1 MSVVALA
8 QAWSAIDAHAARL
21 RGTTLATLL
30 ADPPARLQRH
40 VLTVPGLRA
49 DFSRQRIDDAALEA
63 LLRLAQ
69 ASGHPAAVRALLDG
83 EIVNT
88 TEARPALHTALRDL
102 HAQATDPRA
111 AAAARE
117 AAAVRVRMH
126 QLCEQWAADPHTTD
140 VIHVGIGG
148 SDLGPRLVCEALAG
162 TTPPRLRVHFLANVD
177 GHAAAGLMAR
187 LDPARTRVCLVSKSF
202 STQETL
208 LNGALLRDWLGAN
221 AATRMLAVTAN
232 VEAAVA
238 FGVHR
243 DALLPMWDWV
253 GGRYSLWSAVGLPI
267 GLMYGMPVF
276 ERLLAG
282 AHAMDR
288 HYAEAPPE
296 QNLPLRMALVGIWNR
311 NGLGHP
317 SLALAP
323 YDERLRLLPA
333 WLQQTDMESNG
344 KSVATDGTPLT
355 RAAAPVVWGDVG
367 TNAQHAYFQS
377 LHQGHDVVP
386 MDFIGV
392 VRPAHPHRA
401 HHDALLANLLA
412 QTAALMQG
420 TAGGEGTLAAHRA
433 CSGERPSSLLLLDE
447 LTPESLGCLL
457 ALYEHKVHA
466 QGVIWGLNSFD
477 QWGVELGKRLANNLL
492 PAIAG
497 TGAAVAAD
505 PITLAQLSAIEA
517 QRPR

>member
-1 MSVVALA
+1 VAADALA
-8 QAWSAIDAHAARL
+8 WLAFEAHAARL
-21 RGTTLATLL
+21 RDTALGALL
-30 ADPPARLQRH
+30 VDPTARLQRH
-40 VLTVPGLRA
+40 VVTLPGLRA
-49 DFSRQRIDDAALEA
+49 DFSRQRIDDAALDA
-63 LLRLAQ
+63 LFELAQ
-69 ASGHPAAVRALLDG
+69 AAGHPAAVRALVEG
-83 EIVNT
+83 AIVNP
-88 TEARPALHTALRDL
+88 TESRPALHTALRDL
-102 HAQATDPRA
+102 HIDATDPRA

-117 AAAVRVRMH
+117 AAQVRTQMH
-126 QLCEQWAADPHTTD
+126 ALCEAWTADPHTTD

-162 TTPPRLRVHFLANVD
+162 VIAPRLRVHFLANVD
-177 GHAAAGLMAR
+177 GHAAAALVAR

-208 LNGALLRDWLGAN
+208 LNGALLRDWLGAQ
-221 AATRMLAVTAN
+221 ASTRMLAVTAN
-232 VEAAVA
+232 VEAALA
-238 FGVHR
+238 FGVAR

-267 GLMYGMPVF
+267 ALMYGMPVF

-288 HYAEAPPE
+288 HYAQAAPE
-296 QNLPLRMALVGIWNR
+296 HNIPLRMALVGIWNR
-311 NGLGHP
+311 NGLGLP

-323 YDERLRLLPA
+323 YDDRLRLLPA
-333 WLQQTDMESNG
+333 WLQQTEMESNG
-344 KSVATDGTPLT
+344 KSVASDGTPLT

-392 VRPAHPHRA
+392 VRPAHPYRA
-401 HHDALLANLLA
+401 HQDALLANLLA

-420 TAGGEGTLAAHRA
+420 TDGGEGALAAHRA
-433 CSGERPSSLLLLDE
+433 CTGDRPSSLLLLDE
-447 LTPESLGCLL
+447 LSPESLGALL

-497 TGAAVAAD
+497 SGAALAAD
-505 PITLAQLSAIEA
+505 PFTLAQIQAI
-517 QRPR
+517 QVLRRR